1 MMKQCDNKAL
11 DNLMTTNNE
20 ESQNSNNALLGYW
33 AAHEQYSMQDLLRF
47 VVEAEKN
54 GFTTTMTSDHFHPWW
69 HDNAYG
75 NFAWI
80 WIAVAAER
88 TKKMQ
93 FVTGV
98 TAPIYRYHPAI
109 IAQAF
114 ASLDILYPDRI
125 GLGLGTGESMNETPL
140 GFDWPR
146 PKARLK
152 RMIEAA
158 QIISKLWHTTTN
170 NDNNNDGKK
179 TSNYSS
185 EDDEGFVYFNGE
197 YFLIRN
203 AKLYSPPASHHI
215 PIFMAAAGP
224 ESAKAS
230 AKYSDGLITF
240 LKAKDSQK
248 ILDVFDRIIQKDG
261 KGDNNNNIN
270 SKQKIAEY
278 KVSYSNNY
286 EQAFNSS
293 KFWRATLLK
302 DAFNTSIS
310 DPRKLEQKAKQQV
323 LDQQLKESI
332 EITTSIEDCIKSIE
346 EYFKAGFTKV
356 YVHSTSPNEIDFIR
370 EFGKKVLPYFQEQNK
385 KNR

>member
-1 MMKQCDNKAL
+1 VTGDLKATSKKPAQSS
-11 DNLMTTNNE
+11 DMT
-20 ESQNSNNALLGYW
+20 LLGYW

-75 NFAWI
+75 NFAWV
-80 WIAVAAER
+80 WIAAAAER
-88 TKKMQ
+88 TKRMQ

-98 TAPIYRYHPAI
+98 TAPIFRYHPAI

-114 ASLDILYPDRI
+114 ASLDILYSGRI

-152 RMIEAA
+152 RVVEAV
-158 QIISKLWHTTTN
+158 QIIRKLWQQKTN
-170 NDNNNDGKK
+170 NGYNSNNNSKRTPNYNGEDADHNDG
-179 TSNYSS
+179 Y
-185 EDDEGFVYFNGE
+185 VYFNGE

-203 AKLYSPPASHHI
+203 AKLYSPPTSNI
-215 PIFMAAAGP
+215 PIYMAAAGT
-224 ESAKAS
+224 ESTKAS

-240 LKAKDSQK
+240 LKAKESQK
-248 ILDVFDRIIQKDG
+248 ILDIFDKTIKKYDKKDNI
-261 KGDNNNNIN
+261 NNTN

-278 KVSYSNNY
+278 KVSYSQNY
-286 EQAFNSS
+286 EQDFNSS
-293 KFWRATLLK
+293 KFWRATLLE

-323 LDQQLKESI
+323 PDQKIKESI

-346 EYFKAGFTKV
+346 EYFKVGFTKV
-356 YVHSTSPNEIDFIR
+356 YIHSTSPNEIEFIR
-370 EFGKKVLPYFQEQNK
+370 EFGKKVLPYFKEQTK
-385 KNR
+385 EKILHV

>member
-179 TSNYSS
+179 TSNYGS

-261 KGDNNNNIN
+261 KGDNNNIN

-293 KFWRATLLK
+293 RFWRATLLK

-323 LDQQLKESI
+323 HDQQLKESI